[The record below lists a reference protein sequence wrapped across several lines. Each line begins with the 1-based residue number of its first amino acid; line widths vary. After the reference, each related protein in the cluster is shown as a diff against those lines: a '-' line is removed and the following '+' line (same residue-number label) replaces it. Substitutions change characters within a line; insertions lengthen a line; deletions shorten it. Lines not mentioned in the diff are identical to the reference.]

1 VLAWI
6 ENIYTKKGAT
16 MLSFISKIAD
26 KFYSFTKGMHAKQ
39 IFSVVLV
46 SSLLFTNHIGVTAN
60 SRVVTQKLDEVVHQN
75 DSERPKTTGEWN
87 KEAREVKGEP
97 GERLKRIGKQSG
109 EAVKEFGSI
118 YPDTAQKSASELKN
132 PSSTD
137 KS

>member
-1 VLAWI
+1 M
-6 ENIYTKKGAT
+6 KKKEAV
-16 MLSFISKIAD
+16 MLNFISEIVAKI
-26 KFYSFTKGMHAKQ
+26 YSHAKGTYARQ

-46 SSLLFTNHIGVTAN
+46 SSLFFANHIGATAN
-60 SRVVTQKLDEVVHQN
+60 SKAVTQKLDEVVHQN

-132 PSSTD
+132 SSNTD

>member
-1 VLAWI
+1 
-6 ENIYTKKGAT
+6 

-26 KFYSFTKGMHAKQ
+26 KLYSLTKVTYARQ
-39 IFSVVLV
+39 IFSIVLV
-46 SSLLFTNHIGVTAN
+46 SSLLFTNHIGATAN
-60 SRVVTQKLDEVVHQN
+60 SKVVTQKLDEVVHQN
-75 DSERPKTTGEWN
+75 DAQRPKTTGEWN

-118 YPDTAQKSASELKN
+118 YPDTAKKSASELKN